1 MVERGRGKIVN
12 IGSVQSELA
21 RVGTAPYAASKGGIK
36 MLTQAMCAE
45 WAPAGVQVN
54 AIGPGY
60 FDTELTSALVQD
72 EQFDAWLKQRTPAA
86 RWGQPEEL
94 IGTVLYL
101 ASPASDFVNG
111 QILYVD
117 GGLSAVL

>member
-1 MVERGRGKIVN
+1 
-12 IGSVQSELA
+12 
-21 RVGTAPYAASKGGIK
+21 
-36 MLTQAMCAE
+36 MCAE

-60 FDTELTSALVQD
+60 FDTELTSALVAGRGVH
-72 EQFDAWLKQRTPAA
+72 AWLRAA
-86 RWGQPEEL
+86 HAGGALGAAGGARRRL
-94 IGTVLYL
+94 LFL

-117 GGLSAVL
+117 GGMSAVI